1 MWYTISVVHIPY
13 MSCFSHEFSTGPQP
27 PLVCTGHRLW
37 SGGRRPGGIIDPAGP
52 GPGRPRATGGGRC
65 VVLRVEPTSARVSSP
80 AASRGAVA
88 QLGWCGVL
96 PRPPSPR
103 PRAPTLSRLA
113 SLYDDSRVSGSRPPT
128 GPEIA
133 WEIAPNPYHP
143 QRCTALYVRLAG
155 SGCLFT
161 IKQ

>member
-103 PRAPTLSRLA
+103 PRAPASLVSALSMMTLA
-113 SLYDDSRVSGSRPPT
+113 SRALVPRRARRSHGRSRQTRIILNVAPPCMS
-128 GPEIA
+128 A
-133 WEIAPNPYHP
+133 
-143 QRCTALYVRLAG
+143 
-155 SGCLFT
+155 
-161 IKQ
+161 